1 VIVAGVTI
9 VGVVL
14 WSQPPP
20 QKIPHVSAIISNKS
34 CTVYLYHNGGD
45 VLVRQQFQILI
56 DGTNQTANF
65 TMIGGANPWT
75 SWGNGDTLQYTP
87 ATCAQLPRR
96 ADIIFNDGTVNAV
109 ISTVFFGAGLPTPT
123 PAPTPIPAPVA
134 DFSGTPLSGTAPLL
148 VTFTDTSSNTPTSW
162 TWEYRNATTGWT
174 VFNITQN
181 ATFSFAAAGIYSI
194 NLTATNAG
202 GSGNLTRDTYITVTI
217 PPPVA
222 GFTGTPLSGTAPL
235 SVAFTDTSSNTPTS
249 WVWGAKNLTPGNNTW
264 FQFNTIQNPVQVF
277 GVGNWSINLTATNA
291 AGSNISTQI
300 TWVNVSIPPPVA
312 SFTGTPLSGTTPLS
326 VTFTDTSSNTPTSW
340 KWGAKNLTP
349 GNNTWFQFSTIQ
361 NPVQLFGVGNW
372 SINLTATNAV
382 GSNISTQITWVNVT
396 IPPPVASFTG
406 TPLSGT
412 TPLSVT
418 FTDTSSNTP
427 TSWKWGAKN
436 LTPGNNTWFQF
447 STIQN
452 PVQVFGVGNWSINL
466 TATNA
471 VGSNI
476 STQITWVNVSI
487 PLPVASFTGT
497 PLSGTAPLSV
507 TFTDTS
513 SNTPTSWKWGA
524 KNLTPGNNTWFQFS
538 TIQNPVQVFGVGNWS
553 INLTATNAAGSNIST
568 QITWVNVTPLPPVA
582 GFTGT
587 PLSGIAP
594 LLVAF
599 TDSSSNIPTSWRWSF
614 KNATTG
620 WTVFSTTQNPTF
632 SFPKGRYDINLTA
645 TNAGGSNTLT
655 RNNYITT
662 YTIVSFTTST
672 TWTVPTGV
680 TSVEYLVIAGG
691 GGGGSSRTFAN
702 KGGGGGGGAGGF
714 ITGTGFVVTPTALLT
729 VTIGAGGAGGAQG
742 GGNMGTKGGNSSFAN
757 TTAGD
762 GINAMGGGS
771 GAGGNS
777 ITAGGAGGS
786 GGGGHQ
792 GGAGGAGIS
801 GQGYNGGSGWASAYL
816 DGGGGGSGQAGSDA
830 TGSAAGKGGDGT
842 ASSISGSSVTYAGGG
857 GGGSGTAGIA
867 GAAGGSGG
875 GGAGGA
881 LNVNNGAAATG
892 YGSGGG
898 GGTSAVSGGASRAG
912 GNGSNG
918 IVIIMY
924 QDP

>member
-1 VIVAGVTI
+1 MQPGGRGNNDRHAGAAGDHDGHNAAVSELIGAIVLTAVIVAGVTI

-300 TWVNVSIPPPVA
+300 TWVNVS
-312 SFTGTPLSGTTPLS
+312 
-326 VTFTDTSSNTPTSW
+326 
-340 KWGAKNLTP
+340 
-349 GNNTWFQFSTIQ
+349 
-361 NPVQLFGVGNW
+361 
-372 SINLTATNAV
+372 
-382 GSNISTQITWVNVT
+382 